1 MSCQDWRAPGLNP
14 IEIKCNVRRESGD
27 LVKRDLTYFAKSG
40 NTQMVRLVDE
50 TKAKAELALES
61 KDTQRGAL
69 KDQRGSKVDQERFSR
84 QTLSSLFC

>member
-14 IEIKCNVRRESGD
+14 IEIKCNARRESGG
-27 LVKRDLTYFAKSG
+27 LVMWDLTYFAKSG

-69 KDQRGSKVDQERFSR
+69 KDQRAPKWTKKGFPARI
-84 QTLSSLFC
+84 

>member
-40 NTQMVRLVDE
+40 NTQIVRLVDE

-69 KDQRGSKVDQERFSR
+69 KDQRKSKMDQGRFSR
-84 QTLSSLFC
+84 QNLSSLFR

>member
-14 IEIKCNVRRESGD
+14 IEIKCNAKRESGG
-27 LVKRDLTYFAKSG
+27 LVKLDSTYFAKSG

-50 TKAKAELALES
+50 TKTKAELALES

-69 KDQRGSKVDQERFSR
+69 KDQRAPKWTKKGFPARI
-84 QTLSSLFC
+84 

>member
-50 TKAKAELALES
+50 TKAKAELALETRTLKGVHLKIREVPKWTK
-61 KDTQRGAL
+61 KDFPARL
-69 KDQRGSKVDQERFSR
+69 
-84 QTLSSLFC
+84 

>member
-1 MSCQDWRAPGLNP
+1 ML
-14 IEIKCNVRRESGD
+14 
-27 LVKRDLTYFAKSG
+27 
-40 NTQMVRLVDE
+40 RLVDE

-84 QTLSSLFC
+84 QTLS

>member
-14 IEIKCNVRRESGD
+14 IEIKCNVRRESGGLVMWD
-27 LVKRDLTYFAKSG
+27 LAYFAKSG

-84 QTLSSLFC
+84 QTLRPLFC